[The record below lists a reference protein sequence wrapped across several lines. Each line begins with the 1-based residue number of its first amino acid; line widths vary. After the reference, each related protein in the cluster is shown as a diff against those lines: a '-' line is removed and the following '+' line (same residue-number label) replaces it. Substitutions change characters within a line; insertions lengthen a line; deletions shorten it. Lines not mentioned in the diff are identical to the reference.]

1 MLCFPDFLNEEARR
15 WFGEKYKILL
25 DYGIDGFWNDM
36 NEPAIFYTED
46 HLKEVFLQ
54 LKDYEGKNLDIRSF
68 FNMQGIVGGLAN
80 NPDDYKRFYH
90 EYKGKRYRHDKV
102 HNLFGYNM
110 TRAAGE
116 AFERLSPD
124 KRILMFS
131 RSSYIGMHRYGGV
144 WCGDNKS
151 WWSHLLLNIQQ
162 MPALNMCGFLYSGA
176 DVGGFGADVTE
187 DLLMRWTE
195 FGIFTP
201 LFRNHSA
208 EGTRRQELYRF
219 SDTESFKNIVNLRY
233 SFIPYL
239 YSEFMKAVNSDGMLF
254 TPPAFEYPDD
264 DMAYEVEDQLFV
276 GDSIMIAPVYRQN
289 ATGRYVYL
297 PEEMKLCRFRSYD
310 DYDVKIIDRGA
321 FSNSKYLSEVKI
333 GKNVAEIKESA
344 FINCINIKHIY
355 IPNSV
360 KKMKRCGLG
369 IQKRI
374 ACEYSENEAECFYE
388 TITGFKIY
396 GKKGSAGEEYCNN
409 RKNYFV
415 PAEYGN
421 SLNNYSFENLTFV
434 ETPLKAK
441 PSLKVKGKKGKATL
455 TLKNYFIE
463 GGAYSYSDYQISI
476 VKGKKNYG
484 ESFNNYR
491 KGIKAVNGKLIYT
504 LKLPKGRYKIR
515 YRASFYVSGRK
526 LKTKWSKT
534 KTVVVR

>member
-1 MLCFPDFLNEEARR
+1 MKRFISLLLSVVIVLSVPLIVFDTAIADEINSDYKFIENEDGTLTLTDYIGNGFDVNIPEKIDGKEVNIIGEGAFEATGLFDNYKSADCIRTVYIPKSVKKIQGFNFKTPFLNSIEVDKDNAYYSSDNGVL
-15 WFGEKYKILL
+15 FNKEKS
-25 DYGIDGFWNDM
+25 
-36 NEPAIFYTED
+36 A
-46 HLKEVFLQ
+46 
-54 LKDYEGKNLDIRSF
+54 
-68 FNMQGIVGGLAN
+68 
-80 NPDDYKRFYH
+80 
-90 EYKGKRYRHDKV
+90 
-102 HNLFGYNM
+102 
-110 TRAAGE
+110 
-116 AFERLSPD
+116 
-124 KRILMFS
+124 
-131 RSSYIGMHRYGGV
+131 
-144 WCGDNKS
+144 
-151 WWSHLLLNIQQ
+151 LLLYPIARLGNYYEI
-162 MPALNMCGFLYSGA
+162 PAS
-176 DVGGFGADVTE
+176 
-187 DLLMRWTE
+187 
-195 FGIFTP
+195 
-201 LFRNHSA
+201 
-208 EGTRRQELYRF
+208 
-219 SDTESFKNIVNLRY
+219 
-233 SFIPYL
+233 
-239 YSEFMKAVNSDGMLF
+239 
-254 TPPAFEYPDD
+254 
-264 DMAYEVEDQLFV
+264 
-276 GDSIMIAPVYRQN
+276 
-289 ATGRYVYL
+289 
-297 PEEMKLCRFRSYD
+297 
-310 DYDVKIIDRGA
+310 VKIIDRGA

-504 LKLPKGRYKIR
+504 LKLPKGSYKIR